1 MTLQACEALETASDA
16 WSTDVL
22 ASDTSELQVERLLE
36 LEQEEVSSVSSRSQ
50 LEQEEVSSVSSRSQ
64 LQDDA
69 LLSAATAAAVG
80 DDTPQPSSTSY
91 L

>member
-1 MTLQACEALETASDA
+1 M
-16 WSTDVL
+16 
-22 ASDTSELQVERLLE
+22 ERLLE

-69 LLSAATAAAVG
+69 LLSASAAAVG